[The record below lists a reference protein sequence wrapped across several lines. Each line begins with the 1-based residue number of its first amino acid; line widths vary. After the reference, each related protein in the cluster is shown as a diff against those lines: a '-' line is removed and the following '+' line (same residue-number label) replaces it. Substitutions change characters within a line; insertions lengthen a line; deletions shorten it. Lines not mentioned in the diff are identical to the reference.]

1 MDEMNFPK
9 QLAELFVDRH
19 ENEFRFVPRSGR
31 WLYFNGERW
40 CLDGF
45 GHHLDAARRPCRE
58 AAERMWDPNV
68 NSESMVSALLRLAS
82 FNPKMTAAI
91 GGETEPY
98 LAGPLGRREVRY
110 G

>member
-1 MDEMNFPK
+1 
-9 QLAELFVDRH
+9 
-19 ENEFRFVPRSGR
+19 
-31 WLYFNGERW
+31 
-40 CLDGF
+40 
-45 GHHLDAARRPCRE
+45 
-58 AAERMWDPNV
+58 MWDPNV
-68 NSESMVSALLRLAS
+68 NSSPMVSALLRLAS

>member
-1 MDEMNFPK
+1 GP
-9 QLAELFVDRH
+9 LAFLG
-19 ENEFRFVPRSGR
+19 GR
-31 WLYFNGERW
+31 ALY
-40 CLDGF
+40 LDDF
-45 GHHLDAARRPCRE
+45 GHYLAAARRLLRE
-58 AAERMWDPNV
+58 AAARMWDPKV
-68 NSESMVSALLRLAS
+68 GTAAMVSAVLRLAS

>member
-31 WLYFNGERW
+31 WLFWEGERW
-40 CLDGF
+40 YLDDF
-45 GHHLDAARRPCRE
+45 GHYLAAARRLLRE
-58 AAERMWDPNV
+58 AAARMWDPKV
-68 NSESMVSALLRLAS
+68 GTAAMVSAVLRLAS